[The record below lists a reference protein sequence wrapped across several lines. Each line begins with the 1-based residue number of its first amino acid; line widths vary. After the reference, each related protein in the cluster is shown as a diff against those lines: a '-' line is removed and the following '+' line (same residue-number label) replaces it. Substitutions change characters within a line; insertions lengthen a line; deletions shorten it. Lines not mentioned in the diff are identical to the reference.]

1 MYSLPSTAKQKP
13 NLRLL
18 SSFSAV
24 VQGFCFYAFLAM
36 TADKFLI
43 MTKSELFADVPALTA
58 CAEIV
63 AGSFAFIFIESI
75 LRKVHCYLL
84 FMFICQVRNLIKQAV
99 RIFNHTDT
107 YQSIRLPRSRVTGS
121 VFCSATLGSSSS
133 YSDICICIVKVT
145 FAPGKSYRQSADTHQ
160 GRKLQR
166 EVSFPLRQSGFQ
178 GFLQP

>member
-18 SSFSAV
+18 SSFFSAV

-63 AGSFAFIFIESI
+63 AGSFAFIFVESI

-84 FMFICQVRNLIKQAV
+84 FMFICQIRNLFKQAV
-99 RIFNHTDT
+99 RIFNHADT

-145 FAPGKSYRQSADTHQ
+145 FAPGKILPTIC
-160 GRKLQR
+160 
-166 EVSFPLRQSGFQ
+166 
-178 GFLQP
+178 

>member
-18 SSFSAV
+18 SSFFSAV

-63 AGSFAFIFIESI
+63 AGSFAFIFIKGI
-75 LRKVHCYLL
+75 LWEIRHYLL
-84 FMFICQVRNLIKQAV
+84 FVFTCNIRNILEQIFG
-99 RIFNHTDT
+99 IFNHTDT

-145 FAPGKSYRQSADTHQ
+145 FAPGKILPTIC
-160 GRKLQR
+160 
-166 EVSFPLRQSGFQ
+166 
-178 GFLQP
+178 

>member
-1 MYSLPSTAKQKP
+1 MYSLLSTAKQKP

-18 SSFSAV
+18 SSFFSAV

-43 MTKSELFADVPALTA
+43 MTKSELFADMPALTA
-58 CAEIV
+58 CTEIV
-63 AGSFAFIFIESI
+63 AGSFAFIFIKGI
-75 LRKVHCYLL
+75 LWEIRHYLL
-84 FMFICQVRNLIKQAV
+84 FVFTCNIRNILEQIF

-121 VFCSATLGSSSS
+121 VFCSATSGSSSS

-145 FAPGKSYRQSADTHQ
+145 FAPGKILSTIC
-160 GRKLQR
+160 
-166 EVSFPLRQSGFQ
+166 
-178 GFLQP
+178 